1 MKYLKTTP
9 KTAMLGYIDGKT
21 SQEDFYVHLKKLLA
35 GLEGADYFLE
45 KIDREDFL
53 RKQRTFDNG
62 SIPYQIHL
70 QEMRAILDKQA
81 KFLSFSWLKIKKE
94 SRRILTFRIPYYVGP
109 LARGNSD
116 FAWSIRKRN
125 EKLHLGILRTLLT
138 KNLRQRLLLIE

>member
-1 MKYLKTTP
+1 
-9 KTAMLGYIDGKT
+9 MLVILMENKSGRFLCT
-21 SQEDFYVHLKKLLA
+21 SKKLLA

-81 KFLSFSWLKIKKE
+81 KFYPFLAKIKKE
-94 SRRILTFRIPYYVGP
+94 SRRF
-109 LARGNSD
+109 
-116 FAWSIRKRN
+116 
-125 EKLHLGILRTLLT
+125 
-138 KNLRQRLLLIE
+138 

>member
-1 MKYLKTTP
+1 M
-9 KTAMLGYIDGKT
+9 
-21 SQEDFYVHLKKLLA
+21 A

-81 KFLSFSWLKIKKE
+81 KFYPFLAKNKE
-94 SRRILTFRIPYYVGP
+94 RIEKILTFP
-109 LARGNSD
+109 NS
-116 FAWSIRKRN
+116 
-125 EKLHLGILRTLLT
+125 LLCRST
-138 KNLRQRLLLIE
+138 CERE

>member
-1 MKYLKTTP
+1 MKVRT
-9 KTAMLGYIDGKT
+9 I
-21 SQEDFYVHLKKLLA
+21 
-35 GLEGADYFLE
+35 FL

-81 KFLSFSWLKIKKE
+81 KFYPFLAKNKE
-94 SRRILTFRIPYYVGP
+94 RIEKILTFRIPYYVGP